1 MSQHPF
7 RLTVRSLD
15 VLLAGEACRFLGM
28 NGNLQNFLAAA
39 KRFDLA
45 VERLE
50 SSLLLLGLQG
60 ELAKLFGELAQD
72 PLPAEERMIIG
83 LSLVLP
89 SPARQGPR

>member
-1 MSQHPF
+1 M
-7 RLTVRSLD
+7 RSS
-15 VLLAGEACRFLGM
+15 R
-28 NGNLQNFLAAA
+28 AAA